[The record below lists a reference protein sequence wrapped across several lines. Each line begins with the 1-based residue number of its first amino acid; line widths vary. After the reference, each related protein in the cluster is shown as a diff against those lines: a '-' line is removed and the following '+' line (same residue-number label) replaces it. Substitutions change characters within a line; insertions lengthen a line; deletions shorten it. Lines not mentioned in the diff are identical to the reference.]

1 MKKLICVISVISVI
15 SLISGSDIIAQ
26 GGPPPPPPPP
36 PPSIPID
43 GGIGFLIAA
52 GLLYGAKKIYDSR
65 KK

>member
-1 MKKLICVISVISVI
+1 MKKLICVISVIC
-15 SLISGSDIIAQ
+15 LISGSDVIAQ
-26 GGPPPPPPPP
+26 GPPPPPPPP

-65 KK
+65 YKK